1 MSSKKPADNLIA
13 ESESLSSNARKIWK
27 ALAGGSVR
35 FKQDMEFNAFAAA
48 NGMSDVELGPATE
61 ELFALK
67 MAEIVSEGDELVFRA
82 MEPKNAS
89 VAETASVRP
98 AEPDEYTEQLTARL
112 QLALVQSKL
121 GEADNA
127 QAPAQVIQR
136 LAQSQMPFWSDEVRA
151 EANTL
156 IRSALFSATP
166 LKAPRETVRNERV
179 ASLDGVEITFSGERL
194 NQFDA
199 QVFEAIMHLAREQ
212 SLGTECKF
220 SLSGYSIL
228 KALGVE
234 NTVSSSRAV
243 EDSLYRLREA
253 TLVIKWVGSRAKR
266 VGGLVSFYEKTEA
279 GHFRVGLVPEMTE
292 MFERDAT
299 FMPRKLL
306 ASVRRS
312 PLASWLVRFLL
323 SHKDPFPI
331 SYEKLLSLSGSEET
345 NPRKFKLNV
354 KKQIDRLAGAHKKL
368 AEDDPDYAGETGREE
383 WLVADAGKTV
393 AVAHH
398 RSSRTHRAAVAAEK
412 KRQKKEVGEQGNA
425 VFTPPT

>member
-1 MSSKKPADNLIA
+1 MSNKKPAENLIA
-13 ESESLSSNARKIWK
+13 ETESLSGNARKIWK
-27 ALAGGSVR
+27 ALAGGAVR
-35 FKQDMEFNAFAAA
+35 FKQDTEFNAFAAA
-48 NGMSDVELGPATE
+48 NGMSHSELGPATE

-82 MEPKNAS
+82 MEPKKAS

-112 QLALVQSKL
+112 QLALVQSRL
-121 GEADNA
+121 GEGENA
-127 QAPAQVIQR
+127 QAPAQVIER
-136 LAQSQMPFWSDEVRA
+136 LTQAQMPFWSDDVRA

-166 LKAPRETVRNERV
+166 INAPRERVKDERV
-179 ASLDGVEITFSGERL
+179 AALDGIEITFTGERL

-212 SLGTECKF
+212 SLGTECEF

-243 EDSLYRLREA
+243 EDSLNRLRDA
-253 TLVIKWVGSRAKR
+253 KLVVKWVGSRAKL
-266 VGGLVSFYEKTEA
+266 VGGLVGFYKKTED
-279 GHFRVGLVPEMTE
+279 GHFHVGLVPQMTE

-306 ASVRRS
+306 AAVRRS

-331 SYEKLLSLSGSEET
+331 SYEKLLSLSGSEDK
-345 NPRKFKLNV
+345 NPRQFKLQV
-354 KKQIDRLAGAHKKL
+354 KKSVARIAGAHEKL
-368 AEDDPDYAGETGREE
+368 AEDDPVYAGETGKEE
-383 WLVADAGKTV
+383 WLIADEGKTV

-398 RSSRTHRAAVAAEK
+398 RSSSKHRAAVAK
-412 KRQKKEVGEQGNA
+412 KIKKENPAGQ
-425 VFTPPT
+425 